1 MKSTVEQLSPT
12 RVRLSVEVP
21 FDELAPDF
29 DRAYETLAQQVNIPG
44 FRKGKAPA
52 KLIEARVG
60 RDAVLSQVINDALPG
75 KYSQAVLDSEVKAL
89 GQPEIDIDKLE
100 YGETFSFT
108 AEVDVRPEITLPEY
122 STIEVE
128 VPSLEVKDED
138 IEEQL
143 EGLRA
148 RFGTLKG
155 VERAVETGDFI
166 TIDLSATVDGQD
178 VEDAKTT
185 GLSHEVG
192 NGQLIDGLDEAVVGL
207 SAGDSK
213 TFPTTL
219 VAGEHAGK
227 EAEVTVTVGSVKERE
242 LPEVDDEFAQL
253 ASEFDTVEELREDLR
268 GRVEQN
274 KKLGQAADIRDAVL
288 DKLLESVE
296 VPLPEAVVK
305 EQADANVHDVLHQVG
320 HNEELLETALKAQGT
335 TREEFESQARESAE
349 KQVKVQ
355 LLLDAIAD
363 AQDVQVDQQELQEH
377 IVFQSQRYGMQP
389 AEFIQQIQQA
399 NQLPA
404 LFQEV
409 RRGKGL
415 ADVVLE
421 VTVKDADGNVVDT
434 KALFD
439 REDAGEE
446 LAEEAAAEEGVVAEA
461 EEIVAEADE
470 K

>member
-29 DRAYETLAQQVNIPG
+29 ERAYEALAQQVNIPG

-89 GQPEIDIDKLE
+89 GQPEIDIEKLE
-100 YGETFSFT
+100 YGEALSFT
-108 AEVDVRPEITLPEY
+108 AEVDVRPEVTLPEY
-122 STIEVE
+122 SGIEVE
-128 VPSLEVKDED
+128 VPSLEVTDAD
-138 IEEQL
+138 VEEQL
-143 EGLRA
+143 DGLRA

-155 VERAVETGDFI
+155 VDRPVQEGDFV
-166 TIDLSATVDGQD
+166 TIDLSATVDGKD

-192 NGQLIDGLDEAVVGL
+192 SGNLIDGLDEAIVGL
-207 SAGDSK
+207 KSGESK
-213 TFPTTL
+213 QFTTNL
-219 VAGEHAGK
+219 VAGEFAGQ
-227 EAEVTVTVGSVKERE
+227 EAEVTVTVDSVKERE
-242 LPEVDDEFAQL
+242 LPELDDEFAQL
-253 ASEFDTVEELREDLR
+253 ASEFDTVDELRDDLR

-274 KKLGQAADIRDAVL
+274 KKLSQAAEIRDAVL
-288 DKLLESVE
+288 EKLIEATE
-296 VPLPEAVVK
+296 IPLPEAVVK

-335 TREEFESQARESAE
+335 SREEFEKQAQESAE

-377 IVFQSQRYGMQP
+377 ILFQSQRYGMQP
-389 AEFIQQIQQA
+389 QEFIAQIQQA
-399 NQLPA
+399 GQLPA

-421 VTVKDADGNVVDT
+421 VKVVDADGNPVDT

-439 REDAGEE
+439 REDAD
-446 LAEEAAAEEGVVAEA
+446 EAPEADSAEA
-461 EEIVAEADE
+461 ESTEADE

>member
-21 FDELAPDF
+21 FDELEPDF
-29 DRAYETLAQQVNIPG
+29 ERAYEALAQQVNIPG

-75 KYSQAVLDSEVKAL
+75 KYSQAVVEADVKAL
-89 GQPEIDIDKLE
+89 GQPEIDIEKLE
-100 YGETFSFT
+100 YGEALAFT
-108 AEVDVRPEITLPEY
+108 AEVDVRPDVTLPAY
-122 STIEVE
+122 SDIEVE
-128 VPSLEVKDED
+128 VPSLEVTDAD
-138 IEEQL
+138 VEEQI

-155 VERAVETGDFI
+155 VDRPVQDGDFV
-166 TIDLSATVDGQD
+166 TIDLSATVDGKD
-178 VEDAKTT
+178 VEDAKTS

-192 NGQLIDGLDEAVVGL
+192 SGNLIDGLDEAIIGL
-207 SAGDSK
+207 KSGESK
-213 TFPTTL
+213 EFKTNL
-219 VAGEHAGK
+219 VAGEFAGQ
-227 EAEVTVTVGSVKERE
+227 EADVTVTVDSVKERE
-242 LPEVDDEFAQL
+242 LPELDDDFAQL
-253 ASEFDTVEELREDLR
+253 ASEFDTVDELREDLR

-274 KKLGQAADIRDAVL
+274 KRLSQAADIRDAVL
-288 DKLLESVE
+288 EKLIEATE
-296 VPLPEAVVK
+296 IPLPESVVK
-305 EQADANVHDVLHQVG
+305 QQADANVHDVLHQVG

-335 TREEFESQARESAE
+335 SREEFEQQAQESAE

-377 IVFQSQRYGMQP
+377 ILFQSQRYGMQP
-389 AEFIQQIQQA
+389 QEFIQQIQQA
-399 NQLPA
+399 GQLPA

-421 VTVKDADGNVVDT
+421 VKVVDADGNPVDT

-439 REDAGEE
+439 REDAD
-446 LAEEAAAEEGVVAEA
+446 EAPEADAAESEA
-461 EEIVAEADE
+461 TEADE

>member
-21 FDELAPDF
+21 FDELEPDF
-29 DRAYETLAQQVNIPG
+29 ERAYEALAQQVNIPG

-75 KYSQAVLDSEVKAL
+75 KYSQAVVEADVKAL
-89 GQPEIDIDKLE
+89 GQPEIDIEKLE
-100 YGETFSFT
+100 YGEALAFT
-108 AEVDVRPEITLPEY
+108 AEVDVRPDVTLPAY
-122 STIEVE
+122 SDIEVE
-128 VPSLEVKDED
+128 VPSLEVTDAD
-138 IEEQL
+138 VEEQI

-155 VERAVETGDFI
+155 VDRPVQDGDFV
-166 TIDLSATVDGQD
+166 TIDLSATVDGKD
-178 VEDAKTT
+178 VEDAKTS

-192 NGQLIDGLDEAVVGL
+192 SGNLIDGLDEAIIGL
-207 SAGDSK
+207 KSGESK
-213 TFPTTL
+213 EFKTNL
-219 VAGEHAGK
+219 VAGEFAGQ
-227 EAEVTVTVGSVKERE
+227 EADVTVTVDSVKERE
-242 LPEVDDEFAQL
+242 LPELDDEFAQL
-253 ASEFDTVEELREDLR
+253 ASEFDTVDELREDLR

-274 KKLGQAADIRDAVL
+274 KRLSQAADIRDAVL
-288 DKLLESVE
+288 EKLIEATE
-296 VPLPEAVVK
+296 IPLPESVVK
-305 EQADANVHDVLHQVG
+305 QQADANVHDVLHQVG

-335 TREEFESQARESAE
+335 SREEFEQQAQESAE

-377 IVFQSQRYGMQP
+377 ILFQSQRYGMQP
-389 AEFIQQIQQA
+389 QEFIQQIQQA
-399 NQLPA
+399 GQLPA

-421 VTVKDADGNVVDT
+421 VKVVDADGNPVDT

-439 REDAGEE
+439 REDAD
-446 LAEEAAAEEGVVAEA
+446 EAPEADAAESEA
-461 EEIVAEADE
+461 TEADE

>member
-29 DRAYETLAQQVNIPG
+29 ERAYETLAQQVNIPG

-89 GQPEIDIDKLE
+89 GQPEIDVDKLE
-100 YGETFSFT
+100 YGETFAFT
-108 AEVDVRPEITLPEY
+108 AEVDVRPEITLPDY
-122 STIEVE
+122 SAIEVE
-128 VPSLEVKDED
+128 VPSLEVTDADVDEQ
-138 IEEQL
+138 I

-155 VERAVETGDFI
+155 VDRAVQTGDFI
-166 TIDLSATVDGQD
+166 TIDLSATVDGKD

-192 NGQLIDGLDEAVVGL
+192 SGTLIDGLDEAVVGL
-207 SAGDSK
+207 TSGESK
-213 TFPTTL
+213 EFKTTL
-219 VAGEHAGK
+219 VAGEFAGK
-227 EAEVTVTVGSVKERE
+227 EADVTVVVDSVKERE
-242 LPEVDDEFAQL
+242 LPELDDEFAQL
-253 ASEFDTVEELREDLR
+253 ASEFDTVDELRADLR
-268 GRVEQN
+268 ERVEQN

-335 TREEFESQARESAE
+335 TREEFETQARESAE

-377 IVFQSQRYGMQP
+377 ILFQSQRYGMQP

-399 NQLPA
+399 GQLPA

-439 REDAGEE
+439 RPDAGEE
-446 LAEEAAAEEGVVAEA
+446 LAEEAASEEDVVAEA
-461 EEIVAEADE
+461 EEITAEADE

>member
-75 KYSQAVLDSEVKAL
+75 KYSQAVLDSEIKAL

-100 YGETFSFT
+100 YGETFSFK
-108 AEVDVRPEITLPEY
+108 AEVDVRPEITLPAY
-122 STIEVE
+122 SDIEVE
-128 VPSLEVKDED
+128 VPSLEVTDADVDE
-138 IEEQL
+138 QV

-155 VERAVETGDFI
+155 VERAVQEGDFI
-166 TIDLSATVDGQD
+166 TIDLSATVDGED
-178 VEDAKTT
+178 VEDAKTS

-192 NGQLIDGLDEAVVGL
+192 SGNLIDGLDEAVVGL
-207 SAGDSK
+207 EAGGSK

-242 LPEVDDEFAQL
+242 LPELDDDFAQL
-253 ASEFDTVEELREDLR
+253 ASEFDTVDELREDLR
-268 GRVEQN
+268 GNVEQN
-274 KKLGQAADIRDAVL
+274 KRLGQAADIRDAVL
-288 DKLLESVE
+288 EKLLESVE

-305 EQADANVHDVLHQVG
+305 EQADSNVHDVLHQVG

-335 TREEFESQARESAE
+335 TREEFETQARESAE

-377 IVFQSQRYGMQP
+377 ILFQSQRYGMQP
-389 AEFIQQIQQA
+389 QEFIQQVQQA
-399 NQLPA
+399 GQLPA

-415 ADVVLE
+415 ADVVQE
-421 VTVKDADGNVVDT
+421 VKVVDTDGNTVDT

-439 REDAGEE
+439 REDEDEADE
-446 LAEEAAAEEGVVAEA
+446 APAEAAADASTD
-461 EEIVAEADE
+461 EADE

>member
-75 KYSQAVLDSEVKAL
+75 KYSQAVLDADVKAL

-122 STIEVE
+122 SGIEVE
-128 VPSLEVKDED
+128 VPSLEVTDADIDEQ
-138 IEEQL
+138 I

-155 VERAVETGDFI
+155 VDRAVETGDFV
-166 TIDLSATVDGQD
+166 TIDLSATVDGKD

-192 NGQLIDGLDEAVVGL
+192 SGNLIDGLDEAIVGL
-207 SAGDSK
+207 KSGESK
-213 TFPTTL
+213 EFKTTL
-219 VAGEHAGK
+219 VAGEFAGQ
-227 EAEVTVTVGSVKERE
+227 EADVTVVVDSVKERE
-242 LPEVDDEFAQL
+242 LPELDDEFAQL
-253 ASEFDTVEELREDLR
+253 ASEFDTVEELRGDLR
-268 GRVEQN
+268 ERVEQN

-288 DKLLESVE
+288 DKLLEAVE

-335 TREEFESQARESAE
+335 TREEFETQARESAE

-377 IVFQSQRYGMQP
+377 ILFQSQRYGMQP

-399 NQLPA
+399 GQLPA

-421 VTVKDADGNVVDT
+421 VTVKDADGNAVDT

-439 REDAGEE
+439 REHAGEE
-446 LAEEAAAEEGVVAEA
+446 LAEEAAAEEDVVAEA
-461 EEIVAEADE
+461 EEITSEADE